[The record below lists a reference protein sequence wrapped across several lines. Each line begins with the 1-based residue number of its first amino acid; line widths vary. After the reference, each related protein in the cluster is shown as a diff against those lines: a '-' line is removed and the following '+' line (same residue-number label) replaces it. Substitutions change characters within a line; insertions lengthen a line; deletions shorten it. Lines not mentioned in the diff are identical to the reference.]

1 MRNFTTAAFT
11 LMLALS
17 CIWNQGLAQNDMI
30 LYHRIQNSSMMMYD
44 NKIVKT
50 EGWDSLYRVPE
61 HPVFDRLLTDRVA
74 DSLLNII
81 NTRKQ
86 NVGDTLFTADLFYI
100 WKPYIE
106 WMYDI
111 DPHYSVTPV
120 IPARLP
126 FNEIMN
132 DSRKI
137 RKDRRRQARD
147 LSDKAELLPLHC
159 IDINDT
165 LIVTAS
171 NVPQIKKGDIIYS
184 VNGISIE
191 EILKYSIQSRHIELY
206 MSLLNYYYHGFDE
219 SYAVSIIRNGKKY
232 DYTVSGYDDIY
243 RQRMELY
250 EQEDQPLTRYFN
262 EASTGYMKIVE
273 FLPDNSKMIKDLRNH
288 IIKWK
293 SIGCKNIIIDL
304 RNNPGGNGAD
314 FDRLLAIF
322 IDKPD
327 IPFSKA
333 ERLKVSEQTLHDYG
347 FISTDM
353 LGKLIDLP
361 DKYVWKRFPL
371 KQKEHICGLKY
382 YVMMDKGTES
392 TAAMLCNILQYNDG
406 AILAGEPL
414 LRNAWKYGDVL
425 DDRIFPI
432 SLGWLQDGCISTVE
446 SDLYTKAVDGVLM
459 PDISIPYMAKDYLS
473 GKDAMLEKLL
483 EIIKAQN

>member
-1 MRNFTTAAFT
+1 
-11 LMLALS
+11 
-17 CIWNQGLAQNDMI
+17 
-30 LYHRIQNSSMMMYD
+30 MYD
-44 NKIVKT
+44 YKTVKT
-50 EGWDSLYRVPE
+50 GDWKSLYRVPE
-61 HPVFDRLLTDRVA
+61 HPAFDRLLTDRVA

-120 IPARLP
+120 IPTRLP

-147 LSDKAELLPLHC
+147 LSGKAEILPLHC

-165 LIVTAS
+165 LVVTAS
-171 NVPQIKKGDIIYS
+171 NIPQIKKGDIVYA
-184 VNGISIE
+184 VNGIHAD
-191 EILKYSIQSRHIELY
+191 EILKYNIESRHVNLY
-206 MSLLNYYYHGFDE
+206 MSLMNYYYHGFDE
-219 SYAVSIIRNGKKY
+219 NYTVSIIREGEKY
-232 DYTVSGYDDIY
+232 DYTVSGYNGIY
-243 RQRMELY
+243 QQRMDLF
-250 EQEDQPLTRYFN
+250 EQEDQPRTRYFN
-262 EASTGYMKIVE
+262 EARTGYMKIVE

-459 PDISIPYMAKDYLS
+459 PDIPIPYVAKDYLS